1 MEEQKEVSM
10 QMEMESMLDSSGH
23 GMVEA
28 KVYPSPLYTHEELV
42 RDREAFMDALSR
54 FLSSIGL
61 KFAYISIQH
70 I

>member
-1 MEEQKEVSM
+1 MEEQKEVQM
-10 QMEMESMLDSSGH
+10 QMEMERMLDSSGN

-42 RDREAFMDALSR
+42 RDRDAFMDALRR
-54 FLSSIGL
+54 FLSSIDL
-61 KFAYISIQH
+61 KLTYILIQH